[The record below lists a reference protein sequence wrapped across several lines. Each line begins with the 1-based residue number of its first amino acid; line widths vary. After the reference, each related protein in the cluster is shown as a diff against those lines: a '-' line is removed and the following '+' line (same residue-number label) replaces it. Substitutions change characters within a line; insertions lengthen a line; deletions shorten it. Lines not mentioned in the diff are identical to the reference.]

1 MNSYVAPQQHLG
13 DSVESGCRHAAEGQ
27 RVRLEFILTL
37 LRAGA
42 TLVSLAPLTAEPLA
56 PLTRSRNLSS
66 TRLSR

>member
-42 TLVSLAPLTAEPLA
+42 TLVSVPAEPLA